1 MKKCFLFYSD
11 LHTHA
16 GDDRTPFNVYGEHPD
31 EKRVNSPIFCV
42 RVCSSAIPII
52 INWKLP
58 EFLHV
63 KLIDFYSSSLDNP
76 SDLTVE

>member
-1 MKKCFLFYSD
+1 MIEL
-11 LHTHA
+11 LLT
-16 GDDRTPFNVYGEHPD
+16 YGEHPD
-31 EKRVNSPIFCV
+31 DSSGKGPIGNSPIFCV